1 MPMTTHSARITGPVM
16 YAKPDGT
23 MSEIPLGPC
32 LVEQIGQDLVD
43 IVWGAQGQ
51 SSASLPVDEV
61 EAAAE
66 RGNLVLLD

>member
-1 MPMTTHSARITGPVM
+1 MPMTTHSARITGPVI

-23 MSEIPLGPC
+23 KSEIPLGPC
-32 LVEQIGQDLVD
+32 LVEQMSQNLVD
-43 IVWGAQGQ
+43 IIWGAQGQ

-66 RGNLVLLD
+66 QGHLVLLD